1 VNGARVTGESTNGG
15 TTIVNIHPLDAAATV
30 PDLNAVFRAFAAASA
45 TARERFAGRR
55 NLAYG
60 ASALETL
67 DVFPA
72 GAGTPLA
79 VFIHGGYW
87 RRLDKDDFS
96 FIAAG
101 FVPLG
106 ISVASINYGLA
117 PQTPLREIVAQCR
130 RALAWLGANAAL
142 FDVDAERISVFGHSA
157 GGHLAAMCAVDRP
170 VRSVVTLSGLHDLI
184 PIQQSFV
191 NEWLNLDEAEARALS
206 PIQYVPARAC
216 DVFATAGERESD
228 AFKAQGQ
235 AIVDAWSAHGCA
247 AEFAHSPGD
256 NHFTICQR
264 LSDPNATL
272 TRRIAA
278 LAR

>member
-1 VNGARVTGESTNGG
+1 MLDP
-15 TTIVNIHPLDAAATV
+15 HPLDAAATV
-30 PDLNAVFRAFAAASA
+30 PDLGAVFRALAEASA
-45 TARERFAGRR
+45 ATRGRLAGRLD
-55 NLAYG
+55 LAYG
-60 ASALETL
+60 SSALETL
-67 DVFPA
+67 DIFPA
-72 GAGTPLA
+72 GPGSPLT

-87 RRLDKDDFS
+87 RRLDKDDVS
-96 FIAAG
+96 FVAEG
-101 FVPLG
+101 LVPLG
-106 ISVASINYGLA
+106 ISVATINYGLA

-130 RALAWLGANAAL
+130 RAVAWLAANAVEFG
-142 FDVDAERISVFGHSA
+142 FDEERLSVMGHSA

-247 AEFAHSPGD
+247 AEFADSPGD